1 MTKCIF
7 KGCDF
12 VKNKKHDTKDTT
24 KRTFTIEE
32 LRIRLQGKGYK
43 MTEQRREIL
52 QIFLDQ
58 PSPHHLS
65 AEDVHSILRSKESE
79 IGLATVYRSLEL
91 LGSLGILLKIE
102 FGDGCSRYELN
113 TTNPNLHRHHHLICV
128 KCQKVIEFDEDKLDE
143 LEAEIAKKSGFS
155 ILNHEVKFFGYC
167 RECQKTIRKFDD

>member
-1 MTKCIF
+1 MK
-7 KGCDF
+7 KGK
-12 VKNKKHDTKDTT
+12 VKK
-24 KRTFTIEE
+24 FSIED
-32 LRIRLQGKGYK
+32 LRFRLQDKGYK

-58 PSPHHLS
+58 PNPHHLS
-65 AEDVHSILRSKESE
+65 AEDVHSILRNNSSE

-91 LGSLGILLKIE
+91 LSILGILLKIE

-113 TTNPNLHRHHHLICV
+113 NNPNLHRHHHLICV

-143 LEAEIAKKSGFS
+143 LEAEIAKKSGFE

-167 RECQKTIRKFDD
+167 RECLKLMKDN